1 MHSWT
6 NASPISAGVDQ
17 HKRSSALLLEK
28 AKLRLVLAQDLL
40 HHSCGQTPG
49 GGGCVAFWDAKSRS
63 SKQVWPEQLR
73 GNSEWVGELTMK
85 RTMMITASAAALLL
99 AAARPHG

>member
-28 AKLRLVLAQDLL
+28 AKFRLVLAPDLL
-40 HHSCGQTPG
+40 HHSCGQAPG
-49 GGGCVAFWDAKSRS
+49 GVASHFGTQKVVHRS
-63 SKQVWPEQLR
+63 KFGP
-73 GNSEWVGELTMK
+73 NSFEEILNGWEN
-85 RTMMITASAAALLL
+85 
-99 AAARPHG
+99 

>member
-49 GGGCVAFWDAKSRS
+49 GGVRRILGRKKSFIEASLAR
-63 SKQVWPEQLR
+63 
-73 GNSEWVGELTMK
+73 
-85 RTMMITASAAALLL
+85 TAS
-99 AAARPHG
+99 RKF